1 MIDKIKKVLFILPK
15 DIGGAQKMTIV
26 ISQLL
31 PKEQYNIKYLVVG
44 KRNCTDM
51 CYLINGQSNIE
62 YLNILNAWD
71 FLTLRLVK
79 ILHKEK
85 PDIVFS
91 SLMYLNIRVI
101 LAAKIIGGIKV
112 IVRND
117 NMLKGIRKSMFLLLK
132 LTYKKA
138 DVIIAQQEEMKKDLL
153 LHLNLNKEKVVV
165 RYNPI
170 DEDNI
175 LKKASEL
182 SPYKDDKTIKY
193 VWTGNFMP
201 SGSKGQDILVRAF
214 KLVRDKIPNAHLYLL
229 GRSFESSQYFRD
241 IKAYLVSN
249 DLIEN
254 VHFVGFQENPY
265 PWVKNADCFV
275 LPSRIEGLPNALVDA
290 MVLRKPVVATTCIPM
305 ISRMIENGYNGF
317 LVPSEDYNAMAKAMI
332 KALNLENFEM
342 TYKPSTDKDF
352 IELF

>member
-117 NMLKGIRKSMFLLLK
+117 NMLKGIRKSMFLLLTPMTICCRGFMSILFASCRPMGWTYLC
-132 LTYKKA
+132 LTASRASCRRRRGCFSAARLLRTRPKKA
-138 DVIIAQQEEMKKDLL
+138 TL
-153 LHLNLNKEKVVV
+153 
-165 RYNPI
+165 
-170 DEDNI
+170 
-175 LKKASEL
+175 
-182 SPYKDDKTIKY
+182 
-193 VWTGNFMP
+193 
-201 SGSKGQDILVRAF
+201 
-214 KLVRDKIPNAHLYLL
+214 
-229 GRSFESSQYFRD
+229 
-241 IKAYLVSN
+241 
-249 DLIEN
+249 
-254 VHFVGFQENPY
+254 
-265 PWVKNADCFV
+265 
-275 LPSRIEGLPNALVDA
+275 
-290 MVLRKPVVATTCIPM
+290 
-305 ISRMIENGYNGF
+305 
-317 LVPSEDYNAMAKAMI
+317 
-332 KALNLENFEM
+332 
-342 TYKPSTDKDF
+342 
-352 IELF
+352 